1 VRRHKNDDRSVQ
13 EWQRGS
19 TQTRLRESM
28 EKVSSATRPGR
39 FVGTQTS
46 FCTYDITFNNRQW
59 HKTGDAE
66 AREPEMCVCR
76 RPNAHAFA
84 VGVQLPPRAPNPM
97 RTVLA
102 TDIGAHA
109 SYSCVGSKPKGG
121 HLFFEASSGNKELG
135 PTGCSIVNGSSTLQ
149 PQRSMEGSSH
159 MLVRRS
165 NAVISSRLF
174 RYMEHHGRGLLSRA
188 QW

>member
-1 VRRHKNDDRSVQ
+1 MQTTTARSKNGGVGPRRRVCVNQWKKSVP
-13 EWQRGS
+13 
-19 TQTRLRESM
+19 
-28 EKVSSATRPGR
+28 RPGPAGSLAHR
-39 FVGTQTS
+39 PP
-46 FCTYDITFNNRQW
+46 FCTYDIAFNNRQW

-76 RPNAHAFA
+76 RPNADAFA
-84 VGVQLPPRAPNPM
+84 VRVQLPPRAPNPM

-109 SYSCVGSKPKGG
+109 SYSCVGSIPKGG

-135 PTGCSIVNGSSTLQ
+135 PTGCSIVNGGSTLQ
-149 PQRSMEGSSH
+149 PQCSMEGSSH

-174 RYMEHHGRGLLSRA
+174 RYMEHPGRGLLSRA